1 MQVVRAQ
8 YQGRLKAEQAPEKGD
23 PKIEDF
29 RFDRMEIAGSLGDLG
44 TLLPLS
50 IGMIILNG
58 LSATNVFFTIGLF
71 YILAGLYFR
80 IPMPVQPMKV
90 IGAYAITLGMTP
102 NQILSANLEIG
113 LLLIALGLTGTI
125 RIIGNL
131 VPRSV
136 IRGVQLSV
144 GVTLM
149 IKGFKLLAGP
159 EPNLNLEALG
169 PVPIGMIIGCTGLL
183 LTFLLLDNK
192 RAPAAIVIVGA
203 GLATG
208 ALMGKTA
215 IGVNLAPGV
224 HLPSL
229 LPYGLP
235 HPTDFYFA
243 APLVLAQLPMTIGN
257 AVIANTDLAHS
268 CFKGKAGR
276 VTWRSLSVS
285 QGLAATFSFF
295 SGGIPMCHGA
305 GGLAAHYRFG
315 ARTAGSN
322 MIIGGIFL
330 ALAVLLGESLVN
342 ILKLLPLS
350 LLGVLLV
357 FAGAQLSLMIRDMT
371 SRTDMFVVVT
381 MLGIALAFNLAI
393 SFASGLILAWLLK
406 SRWISI

>member
-1 MQVVRAQ
+1 
-8 YQGRLKAEQAPEKGD
+8 
-23 PKIEDF
+23 
-29 RFDRMEIAGSLGDLG
+29 MEIAGSLGDLG

-58 LSATNVFFTIGLF
+58 LSATSVFFTIGLF
-71 YILAGLYFR
+71 YILAGIYFH
-80 IPMPVQPMKV
+80 IPIPVQPMKV
-90 IGAYAITLGMTP
+90 IGAYAITLGIAP

-125 RIIGNL
+125 RTIGNL

-149 IKGFKLLAGP
+149 TKGFKLFTGP
-159 EPNLNLEALG
+159 DPNLGLDALG
-169 PVPIGMIIGCTGLL
+169 PVPIGIIIGCVGLL
-183 LTFLLLDNK
+183 LTFLLIDNK

-203 GLATG
+203 GLALG
-208 ALMGKTA
+208 ALIGKTD
-215 IGVNLAPGV
+215 IGANLVPGI
-224 HLPSL
+224 HMPAL
-229 LPYGLP
+229 LPYGMP
-235 HPTDFYFA
+235 HLDDFYFA

-257 AVIANTDLAHS
+257 AVMANTDLAHS
-268 CFKGKAGR
+268 YFGKRAWR

-330 ALAVLLGESLVN
+330 ALAVLFGESLIS

-357 FAGAQLSLMIRDMT
+357 FAGAQLSLMVRDMA
-371 SRTDMFVVVT
+371 SREDMFVVVM

-393 SFASGLILAWLLK
+393 AFASGLILAWLLK
-406 SRWISI
+406 SRWLSI